1 MDANM
6 RGISRKHD
14 AETCTIANYTMHTR
28 QESVMI
34 YALKI
39 FPYAFPLVLLY
50 SSGGSD
56 GPLKLYSLLFF
67 SPILLPGLE

>member
-34 YALKI
+34 YALKV
-39 FPYAFPLVLLY
+39 FPYFFFFPCPFVFV
-50 SSGGSD
+50 GR
-56 GPLKLYSLLFF
+56 
-67 SPILLPGLE
+67 